1 MRTDRP
7 TNELKKQVKGLPIIG
22 RGAFTKCYELNP
34 NDVLLLSCD
43 PVKECNALGW
53 MPDSDRLVSLE
64 RVDYDGIFTLYK
76 APKLPKFKVSDLSL
90 SEYALYKQL
99 KKFYS
104 SLSWPQN
111 DYNRLPYFSD
121 QLNASELPEE
131 VKELLIDC
139 AEACMNFGQ
148 KFGFEF
154 SPRNLS
160 TKDGKLVFL
169 DCFYL
174 LDTLQSV
181 RTGKVRV

>member
-7 TNELKKQVKGLPIIG
+7 TNELKKHVKDLPIIG

-34 NDVLLLSCD
+34 HEVMLLSCD
-43 PVKECNALGW
+43 PIKECNALGW
-53 MPDSDRLVSLE
+53 MPDSDRLVNLE

-76 APKLPKFKVSDLSL
+76 ALKLPKFKVGDLSL
-90 SEYALYKQL
+90 PEYALFKQL
-99 KKFYS
+99 KKFYH
-104 SLSWPQN
+104 SLSWPTN
-111 DYNRLPYFSD
+111 DYPRLPYFID
-121 QLNASELPEE
+121 KLNASELPEE
-131 VKELLIDC
+131 IKELLGDC
-139 AEACMNFGQ
+139 AESCMNYGQ

-160 TKDGKLVFL
+160 TQNGNLVFL

-181 RTGKVRV
+181 RTGKIRV

>member
-22 RGAFTKCYELNP
+22 RGAFTKCFELNTSE
-34 NDVLLLSCD
+34 VLLLSCD

-53 MPDSDRLVSLE
+53 MPDSNRLVILE

-76 APKLPKFKVSDLSL
+76 APKLPRFKVSDLSL
-90 SEYALYKQL
+90 PEYALFKQL

-111 DYNRLPYFSD
+111 DYKRLPYFSD

-181 RTGKVRV
+181 RTGKARV